1 VSSRP
6 ETIGAVVDARAAD
19 SGARPFVTTGGATI
33 SYGEFADLTWRLT
46 GALAELG
53 VGHGDKVCLFLPNG
67 LPFALGLFAAARLG
81 APFVPAH
88 AQFTARE
95 LRHVLQHADAVA
107 VLTDAERLPVVQEVR
122 ADCPLLRTVVVAD
135 GPAGAGTLAL
145 GDLLRAPARPEAGGR
160 VEPGDAAGI
169 LYTSGTTG
177 QPKGAVLT
185 HRGYMLNA
193 SAFAERT
200 AMSADEVLYCV
211 LPLAHLNA
219 QRSSLLPAALTRAR
233 LALAER
239 FSASA
244 FWPDVRAHGAT
255 FFSVMPT
262 VVAILLQQ
270 PPGPGERDH
279 RVRLCVTPITAPLQ
293 QAFESRFGI
302 PVVNTYGL
310 TEGMLNVMN
319 FADGRRRPGIGTPLL
334 PDVHRL
340 RIVDDEDRDVPRGS
354 VGEIVLQSP
363 AVMAGYYK
371 DPAATARAL
380 RGGWLHTGDLGYLDG
395 EEFLHFVGRRK
406 EMIRRGGENIAPAE
420 IEAVLASH
428 PGVQEA
434 VVVGVP
440 DPLREE
446 EVKACVILKP
456 GEDEESVPP
465 AALLAH
471 CAGRLAAF
479 KVPRYLEYRRDFP
492 RTPTL
497 RVKRH
502 ELTAVTGADGAR
514 VHDAKSSA
522 ISTGVPAA
530 PAARAGGG
538 RATSVGGEGG

>member
-1 VSSRP
+1 MSP
-6 ETIGAVVDARAAD
+6 PLATIGAVVDARADD
-19 SGARPFVTTGGATI
+19 SAARPFVTTGGVTV

-53 VGHGDKVCLFLPNG
+53 VGHGEKVCLFLPNG
-67 LPFALGLFAAARLG
+67 LPFALGMFASARLG

-95 LRHVLQHADAVA
+95 LRYVLQHADAVA
-107 VLTDAERLPVVQEVR
+107 VITDAERLPIVEEAR
-122 ADCPLLRTVVVAD
+122 PDCPLLRIVVVV
-135 GPAGAGTLAL
+135 GGAGRSGAVAFD
-145 GDLLRAPARPEAGGR
+145 DLLRAPARRDAGAT
-160 VEPGDAAGI
+160 VAAGDAAGI

-193 SAFAERT
+193 TAFAERT

-233 LALAER
+233 LVLAVR

-262 VVAILLQQ
+262 VVSILLQQ
-270 PPGPGERDH
+270 PPAPGERDH
-279 RVRLCVTPITAPLQ
+279 RVRLCVTPITAPLLE
-293 QAFESRFGI
+293 AFEARFGVR
-302 PVVNTYGL
+302 VVNTYGL

-319 FADGRRRPGIGTPLL
+319 FVDERRRPGIGTPLL
-334 PDVHRL
+334 PEIHRL
-340 RIVDDEDRDVPRGS
+340 RIVDDQDRDVARGS
-354 VGEIVLQSP
+354 TGEIVLQSP

-371 DPAATARAL
+371 DPEATARAM
-380 RGGWLHTGDLGYLDG
+380 RGGWLHTGDLGFLDG
-395 EEFLHFVGRRK
+395 EGFLHFVGRTK
-406 EMIRRGGENIAPAE
+406 EMIRRAGENMAPAE
-420 IEAVLASH
+420 IEAVLAQH

-434 VVVGVP
+434 VVVGIP
-440 DPLREE
+440 DALREE

-456 GEDEESVPP
+456 GEDETSVPP
-465 AALLAH
+465 AALVEH
-471 CAGRLAAF
+471 CAARLAAF
-479 KVPRYLEYRRDFP
+479 KVPRYIEYCRDFP

-497 RVKRH
+497 RVQRH
-502 ELTAVTGADGAR
+502 RLTAVTGEDGAR
-514 VHDAKSSA
+514 VFDRASGQWSE
-522 ISTGVPAA
+522 GDA
-530 PAARAGGG
+530 PAATAG
-538 RATSVGGEGG
+538 RAPGKENS